1 MRSLSRFLH
10 RSHSPSPIL
19 NRKFLHLCSSLSV
32 PIILNRK
39 FLNRKFLN
47 RKFISISISDSQSKV
62 PLRISGVFEMSH
74 SGLEAVSNT
83 SGILG
88 VRSP

>member
-1 MRSLSRFLH
+1 MRSLSRFFH

-32 PIILNRK
+32 PII
-39 FLNRKFLN
+39 LNRKFLN